1 MDHLVLAVEG
11 DRQRMTDRLF
21 LDDLHVGQRFT
32 STSHVVDADQIK
44 RFAAE
49 FDPQPFHLDEDA
61 AANSLFAGLAA
72 SGWHTA
78 ALTMRLLLAGAMPIA
93 GGIVGAGGEI
103 AWPRPTRPGDELQVV
118 SEVTEIRPSR
128 TKPDKGI
135 VVLRNETRNQRG
147 EVVQVLTAKLV
158 VPRKPQASASPS
170 NPTREDVVAGTNT
183 YERSPVSLPG
193 DGHD

>member
-1 MDHLVLAVEG
+1 
-11 DRQRMTDRLF
+11 MTDRLF
-21 LDDLHVGQRFT
+21 LDDLHVGQRFA
-32 STSHVVDADQIK
+32 SASHVVDADQIK

-61 AANSLFAGLAA
+61 AANSLFAGLVA

-78 ALTMRLLLAGAMPIA
+78 ALTMRLLLMGGAPIA

-103 AWPRPTRPGDELQVV
+103 AWPRPTRPGDALQVV
-118 SEVTEIRPSR
+118 SEVMEIRPSR

-135 VVLRNETRNQRG
+135 VLLRSETRNQRD

-170 NPTREDVVAGTNT
+170 EPTLEDVVAGTNT
-183 YERSPVSLPG
+183 HV
-193 DGHD
+193 GHVVRHDSAYDWEAAPWAW

>member
-1 MDHLVLAVEG
+1 MDHLALTVEG

-21 LDDLHVGQRFT
+21 LDELHVGQRFT

-78 ALTMRLLLAGAMPIA
+78 ALTMRLLLAGGMPIA

-135 VVLRNETRNQRG
+135 VILRNETNRNLGNVANNEASGPDLDKKNILQRTG
-147 EVVQVLTAKLV
+147 AIFELKL
-158 VPRKPQASASPS
+158 
-170 NPTREDVVAGTNT
+170 
-183 YERSPVSLPG
+183 
-193 DGHD
+193 